1 MPAHRGQLP
10 DSLAAASGELGSDLI
25 SPKVGFVPQLL
36 RDRNP
41 HRAPACPVDCG
52 FSAAV
57 LNLASNPR
65 VCAFLA
71 LDSCVRTE
79 FAAYQI
85 SRGADSAQI
94 ERLHAR
100 LR

>member
-10 DSLAAASGELGSDLI
+10 DSLAAASGEPGSDLI

-41 HRAPACPVDCG
+41 QRAPACPVDCG

-57 LNLASNPR
+57 LNLASDPK

-71 LDSCVRTE
+71 LDSVSERSLPCAKSHRCRLNPDTSACTRTC
-79 FAAYQI
+79 
-85 SRGADSAQI
+85 
-94 ERLHAR
+94 
-100 LR
+100 

>member
-1 MPAHRGQLP
+1 MPARRGSCPTVWRLP
-10 DSLAAASGELGSDLI
+10 PVSLPVTSF
-25 SPKVGFVPQLL
+25 SPTVDFVPRLL

-41 HRAPACPVDCG
+41 QQAPACPVDCG

-85 SRGADSAQI
+85 SRGADSAQV

>member
-41 HRAPACPVDCG
+41 QRAPACPVDCG
-52 FSAAV
+52 FSVAV
-57 LNLASNPR
+57 LNPASDPK

-71 LDSCVRTE
+71 LDFCIRTE
-79 FAAYQI
+79 FAACQI
-85 SRGADSAQI
+85 SPLQAQRRYK
-94 ERLHAR
+94 RLHAR

>member
-25 SPKVGFVPQLL
+25 SPKVGFVTQLL

-41 HRAPACPVDCG
+41 QRAPACPVDCG
-52 FSAAV
+52 FSVAV
-57 LNLASNPR
+57 LNLASDSK
-65 VCAFLA
+65 VCAFLV
-71 LDSCVRTE
+71 LDFCVRTE

-85 SRGADSAQI
+85 SRGAASAPI

-100 LR
+100 QR